1 MLGVGLAELILTGG
15 WYLWWER
22 RQFTHGESIKRPAK
36 SGLSIAT
43 LTKNYKMTG
52 KKGVKIR
59 QGWRKPPEDTI
70 MLNIDAS
77 FDEDMGCRSVGAI
90 IRDRNHGDSFK

>member
-22 RQFTHGESIKRPAK
+22 RQFTHGESVQRPAK

-52 KKGVKIR
+52 KKV
-59 QGWRKPPEDTI
+59 
-70 MLNIDAS
+70 S
-77 FDEDMGCRSVGAI
+77 RSGKDGGSHQRI
-90 IRDRNHGDSFK
+90 QSC